1 MATIIVVEDDHDIND
16 IETIAL
22 QNIGYD
28 VVSCT
33 CAGEFWDAMKIHRP
47 DLVLLDIMLEDED
60 GLAILRKLRENERTV
75 DLPVIFVTAKTTE
88 LDKVKG
94 LDSGADDY
102 MTKPFGIMEL
112 ISRVKAVL
120 RRSGRSIQS
129 DIMEIGRLRVDTVQR
144 RVYVDG
150 EEVILTFKEFE
161 LLKYLATH
169 REAAIPRSEL
179 MDKIWGIDF
188 EGESRTL
195 DVHIMTLRKKLGEA
209 GDCIRTVKNVGYRI
223 EEARR

>member
-144 RVYVDG
+144 RVYVDD

-179 MDKIWGIDF
+179 MEKIWGIDF